1 MQKSNKLSS
10 LGLCG
15 YAIGYVICVAISVS
29 VLIITYLVPILWLFC
44 YITIFV
50 PFMFFSFMLNKKLIT
65 DTRLCNSIISFLY
78 KLIATLLIWFIAF
91 FPFSWF
97 GITEIANIP
106 AKNAEKQVVLQFQK
120 EISNSET
127 FTDLTPFG
135 LGVYKLRNKGDK
147 YLWDITK
154 PEATAITYDGVKMV
168 YDNLINRKDDETW
181 DNTWGNSN
189 KGKDVQYD
197 VLFYKETYIIITPL
211 WDKPGTLHYWGSIY
225 LCKNLDKDSDLFEMG
240 ILDPKVVD
248 KLRELP
254 GQKLSRKELSEKLGK
269 TM

>member
-10 LGLCG
+10 LHLLS
-15 YAIGYVICVAISVS
+15 YAIGYGICVAISIS
-29 VLIITYLVPILWLFC
+29 VLITTYLVPILWIIC

-91 FPFSWF
+91 FPFSWLA
-97 GITEIANIP
+97 ITEIANIP
-106 AKNAEKQVVLQFQK
+106 AKNAEKQVDLQFEK

-127 FTDLTPFG
+127 FADLTPFG
-135 LGVYKLRNKGDK
+135 LGIYKLQNKGDK

-154 PEATAITYDGVKMV
+154 PEATVITYDGVRMV

-197 VLFYKETYIIITPL
+197 VLFYKGTYIIVTPL
-211 WDKPGTLHYWGSIY
+211 RDKPGTLYYWGNIY
-225 LCKNLDKDSDLFEMG
+225 LCKGLDKDSDLFEMG
-240 ILDPKVVD
+240 IIDPKVVD

-254 GQKLSRKELSEKLGK
+254 GQKLSRKELAEKLHK